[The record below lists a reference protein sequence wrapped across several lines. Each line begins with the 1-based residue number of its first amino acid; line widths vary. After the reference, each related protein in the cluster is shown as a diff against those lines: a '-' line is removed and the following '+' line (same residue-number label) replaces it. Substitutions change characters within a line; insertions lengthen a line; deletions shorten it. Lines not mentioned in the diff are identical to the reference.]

1 MLQQICKEENKMVR
15 RYLQRK
21 NIKDSPKDDK
31 FASKVSSNL
40 DVKDIPNMD
49 ERQIILDDKMRS
61 RTPFEKVQI
70 ETRNALDK
78 AGNVGQYVK
87 YVNHY
92 IERKNSDVKKIQE
105 RKKAFDKEVELLKST
120 NDSINNSGYNL
131 PKLNNEDLSELKKS
145 LVIEQTKQKIYL
157 NKLKEQIWDAE
168 ATVQKLDQEIK
179 QLDRQ
184 ISSPPADEDE
194 STKLIKERMS
204 VLSKKYD
211 TKTITEILDA
221 LESSLE

>member
-1 MLQQICKEENKMVR
+1 MVR

>member
-49 ERQIILDDKMRS
+49 ERQIILEDKMRS

-131 PKLNNEDLSELKKS
+131 PKLNNEDLSDLKKS

>member
-1 MLQQICKEENKMVR
+1 MVR

-131 PKLNNEDLSELKKS
+131 PKLNNEDLSDLKKS

>member
-21 NIKDSPKDDK
+21 NIKDTSKDDK
-31 FASKVSSNL
+31 FASNVSSNL

-49 ERQIILDDKMRS
+49 ERQIILDDKMRP

>member
-21 NIKDSPKDDK
+21 NIKDISKDDK

-131 PKLNNEDLSELKKS
+131 PKLNNEDLSDLKKS

>member
-21 NIKDSPKDDK
+21 NIKDISKDDK

-184 ISSPPADEDE
+184 ISSTPADEDE

>member
-1 MLQQICKEENKMVR
+1 MVR

-21 NIKDSPKDDK
+21 NIKDISKDDK

>member
-131 PKLNNEDLSELKKS
+131 PKLNNEDLSDLKKS

>member
-21 NIKDSPKDDK
+21 NIKDISKDDK

>member
-1 MLQQICKEENKMVR
+1 MVR

-21 NIKDSPKDDK
+21 NIKDISKDDK

-120 NDSINNSGYNL
+120 NDSVNNSGYNL
-131 PKLNNEDLSELKKS
+131 PKLNNEDLSDLKKS

>member
-21 NIKDSPKDDK
+21 NIKDISKDDK

-184 ISSPPADEDE
+184 ISSPQADEDE